1 MVSFDHKGKSS
12 FFFFFFLCSCLCGD
26 KWNNNYQLSSKII
39 FIQQVDRI
47 TIQVFSTSLFSLQE
61 LQSSGRGRF
70 LLEHAAPFSAFLTD
84 SFGRQ
89 HNYLRISLTEKCNLR
104 CNFQFCSPVWME
116 LMSLHIMTAELA

>member
-1 MVSFDHKGKSS
+1 MNHG
-12 FFFFFFLCSCLCGD
+12 FFLCSCPCGE
-26 KWNNNYQLSSKII
+26 KWNNNYQSSSKLI
-39 FIQQVDRI
+39 FIQQVGRI
-47 TIQVFSTSLFSLQE
+47 TIQIFSTCLFSLQE

-104 CNFQFCSPVWME
+104 CKSSINLVVVWMIV
-116 LMSLHIMTAELA
+116 LVDVCMPHPKCVLSMRAHT